1 MNTDTDMDF
10 FELVLFDVL
19 IVLIF
24 ACFLV
29 TAVFF
34 TGNNLFII
42 NLSLVFGAITIP
54 FSRFF
59 SGWWTY
65 LRYHEREKAKII
77 GKNPAR
83 WMFFDFGLKGNT
95 WMFRIISLVTTGFAL
110 YNLVMFFVENG
121 WR

>member
-1 MNTDTDMDF
+1 MNTDMDF

-54 FSRFF
+54 GARYF

-65 LRYHEREKAKII
+65 LRYHEREKAKKF
-77 GKNPAR
+77 GQRPAR
-83 WMFFDFGLKGNT
+83 VLFFDFGLKGNA
-95 WMFRIISLVTTGFAL
+95 WMFRIISVITAGFAFF
-110 YNLVMFFVENG
+110 NLIKFFIEN
-121 WR
+121 R

>member
-24 ACFLV
+24 ACFLL

-34 TGNNLFII
+34 TSNNLFII

-54 FSRFF
+54 CARFL

-65 LRYHEREKAKII
+65 LRYHEREKAKKI
-77 GKNPAR
+77 GQRPAKLL
-83 WMFFDFGLKGNT
+83 FFDFGLKGNT
-95 WMFRIISLVTTGFAL
+95 WLFRVMSLVTAGFAF
-110 YNLVMFFVENG
+110 YHLVRFFIEN
-121 WR
+121 W

>member
-34 TGNNLFII
+34 TSNNLFVI

-54 FSRFF
+54 CARYFG
-59 SGWWTY
+59 GWWTY
-65 LRYHEREKAKII
+65 LRYHEREKAKKI
-77 GKNPAR
+77 GQRPAR
-83 WMFFDFGLKGNT
+83 YLFFDFGLKGNA
-95 WMFRIISLVTTGFAL
+95 WMFRVISVITAGFAF
-110 YNLVMFFVENG
+110 YNLIKFFIENS
-121 WR
+121 